1 MFTSFVFQRTFTWLC
16 RYNAWEMELIPILN
30 EKQLFCF
37 QIQTWKHGKIFTI
50 NLKTI
55 KSSSSDMTCNR
66 VRWRFVL
73 ICKNCWLCEGSNST
87 NLRKGSNNLIQFFL
101 MLKNTRF
108 FFTINLQVLL
118 FFIFIFHLITPIW
131 IFEHIFNYVF
141 KLSFHACTCI
151 WQSRK
156 QNISMDIRSN
166 HNLHGHSN

>member
-1 MFTSFVFQRTFTWLC
+1 LLTSFVFQRTFTWLC

-73 ICKNCWLCEGSNST
+73 ICRNCWLCEGSNST

-101 MLKNTRF
+101 MLKKDKVIFHNQ
-108 FFTINLQVLL
+108 FTIKL
-118 FFIFIFHLITPIW
+118 IFYLYFPFNNTNMDLRTHL
-131 IFEHIFNYVF
+131 
-141 KLSFHACTCI
+141 
-151 WQSRK
+151 
-156 QNISMDIRSN
+156 
-166 HNLHGHSN
+166 